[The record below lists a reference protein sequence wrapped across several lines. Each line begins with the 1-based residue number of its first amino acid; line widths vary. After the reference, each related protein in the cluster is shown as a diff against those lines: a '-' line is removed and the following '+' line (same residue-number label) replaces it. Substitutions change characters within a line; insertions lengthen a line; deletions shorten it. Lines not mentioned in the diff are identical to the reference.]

1 MGTLPVNSSAP
12 QHSTSTSPRQK
23 QSPPTARCTANGTA
37 GSPRNTQKY
46 SAPNA
51 MNAPASIADA
61 KHFAFGMAALASP
74 TFSAFSA
81 ISAGDSASGLSV
93 WISSCIM
100 IASGSFL
107 AWSRLLRV
115 PWEAARHGTAT
126 RGRREKQGVF
136 LDNFPISSSC
146 SSHRRI
152 DTRPSVHRGAEH
164 WYTLASGRVGC
175 ALPTPVFE
183 KGVSMANPSR
193 TDLLRAL
200 PQVEEMLQLPEVSAL
215 LSLVPRS
222 VLADCVREAVD
233 ELRQAVLA
241 DACARIDERA
251 LADAVRARAL
261 AKARPSLRR
270 VINAT
275 GIVVHTNLG
284 RSPLADEA
292 VSAVSDVAR
301 GYSTL
306 EYDTDAMARGSR
318 HDHVERLICTL
329 TGAEAALAV
338 NNNAAA
344 VMMVLHEF
352 ARGHEAV
359 VSRGEL
365 VEIGGS
371 FRVPDIMELSQA
383 RMVEVGTTNKT
394 HAVDYERAIGADTS
408 MLLKVHPSNYRV
420 VGFAESVSA
429 RDLRPLADAE
439 NARRTASG
447 EPGAGEL
454 LVYEDQGSGA
464 FLNLDAFGA
473 YAEPTVAESLQAGCD
488 LVSFSGDKLLGG
500 PQAGIIVGAKRFID
514 RLKKNPYARAMRLD
528 KMTLAALE
536 ATLRLYLDPA
546 IALERIP
553 ALRMLSEPAE
563 AVRGRAERLAR
574 TLEEAL
580 PAGAARIDVVPDT
593 ARAGGGALPLCD
605 IDSHAVRIEFS
616 RGDAQGCETFL
627 IARRDVPVI
636 GRIKHDAVLLDARTV
651 AEDELAEV
659 AEAVRAYFDALDAG
673 AEGSRA

>member
-1 MGTLPVNSSAP
+1 
-12 QHSTSTSPRQK
+12 
-23 QSPPTARCTANGTA
+23 
-37 GSPRNTQKY
+37 
-46 SAPNA
+46 
-51 MNAPASIADA
+51 
-61 KHFAFGMAALASP
+61 MA
-74 TFSAFSA
+74 
-81 ISAGDSASGLSV
+81 
-93 WISSCIM
+93 
-100 IASGSFL
+100 
-107 AWSRLLRV
+107 
-115 PWEAARHGTAT
+115 
-126 RGRREKQGVF
+126 
-136 LDNFPISSSC
+136 
-146 SSHRRI
+146 
-152 DTRPSVHRGAEH
+152 
-164 WYTLASGRVGC
+164 
-175 ALPTPVFE
+175 PTP
-183 KGVSMANPSR
+183 AR
-193 TDLLRAL
+193 DLLRSL
-200 PQVEEMLQLPEVSAL
+200 PPVEEVLRSPQVSAL
-215 LSLVPRS
+215 APLLPHDI
-222 VLADCVREAVD
+222 LADCVRDAVD
-233 ELRQAVLA
+233 AVRSAILA
-241 DACARIDERA
+241 GSREPVDGAALADDACARA
-251 LADAVRARAL
+251 LACL
-261 AKARPSLRR
+261 RPSLRR
-270 VINAT
+270 VVNAT
-275 GIVVHTNLG
+275 GVVVHTNLG

-292 VSAVSDVAR
+292 VHAVTEAAR

-318 HDHVERLICTL
+318 HDHVEGLLCAL
-329 TGAEAALAV
+329 TGAEAAIAV

-344 VMMVLHEF
+344 VVMVLAEF
-352 ARGHEAV
+352 AQGREAV

-371 FRVPDIMELSQA
+371 FRIPDIMALSHA
-383 RMVEVGTTNKT
+383 AMVEVGTTNKT
-394 HAVDYERAIGADTS
+394 HPADYERALTPETA
-408 MLLKVHPSNYRV
+408 MLLKVHPSNYRLI
-420 VGFAESVSA
+420 GFTESVGV
-429 RDLRPLADAE
+429 RELRALADAE
-439 NARRTASG
+439 NERRRAA
-447 EPGAGEL
+447 GAEGDV

>member
-1 MGTLPVNSSAP
+1 
-12 QHSTSTSPRQK
+12 
-23 QSPPTARCTANGTA
+23 
-37 GSPRNTQKY
+37 
-46 SAPNA
+46 
-51 MNAPASIADA
+51 
-61 KHFAFGMAALASP
+61 
-74 TFSAFSA
+74 
-81 ISAGDSASGLSV
+81 
-93 WISSCIM
+93 
-100 IASGSFL
+100 
-107 AWSRLLRV
+107 
-115 PWEAARHGTAT
+115 
-126 RGRREKQGVF
+126 
-136 LDNFPISSSC
+136 
-146 SSHRRI
+146 
-152 DTRPSVHRGAEH
+152 
-164 WYTLASGRVGC
+164 
-175 ALPTPVFE
+175 
-183 KGVSMANPSR
+183 MANPSR

-215 LSLVPRS
+215 LSLLPRS

-233 ELRQAVLA
+233 ETRRAVLA
-241 DACARIDERA
+241 GACERVDVPA
-251 LADAVRARAL
+251 LAESTRARAF
-261 AKARPSLRR
+261 ARARPSLRR

-514 RLKKNPYARAMRLD
+514 RLKKNPYA
-528 KMTLAALE
+528 
-536 ATLRLYLDPA
+536 
-546 IALERIP
+546 
-553 ALRMLSEPAE
+553 LS
-563 AVRGRAERLAR
+563 
-574 TLEEAL
+574 
-580 PAGAARIDVVPDT
+580 
-593 ARAGGGALPLCD
+593 
-605 IDSHAVRIEFS
+605 
-616 RGDAQGCETFL
+616 L
-627 IARRDVPVI
+627 IHI
-636 GRIKHDAVLLDARTV
+636 
-651 AEDELAEV
+651 
-659 AEAVRAYFDALDAG
+659 
-673 AEGSRA
+673 

>member
-1 MGTLPVNSSAP
+1 
-12 QHSTSTSPRQK
+12 
-23 QSPPTARCTANGTA
+23 
-37 GSPRNTQKY
+37 
-46 SAPNA
+46 
-51 MNAPASIADA
+51 
-61 KHFAFGMAALASP
+61 
-74 TFSAFSA
+74 
-81 ISAGDSASGLSV
+81 
-93 WISSCIM
+93 
-100 IASGSFL
+100 
-107 AWSRLLRV
+107 
-115 PWEAARHGTAT
+115 
-126 RGRREKQGVF
+126 
-136 LDNFPISSSC
+136 
-146 SSHRRI
+146 
-152 DTRPSVHRGAEH
+152 
-164 WYTLASGRVGC
+164 
-175 ALPTPVFE
+175 
-183 KGVSMANPSR
+183 MANPSR

-200 PQVEEMLQLPEVSAL
+200 PQVEEMLQLPEAGAL
-215 LSLVPRS
+215 LSLVPRG
-222 VLADCVREAVD
+222 VLADCVREAID
-233 ELRQAVLA
+233 ERRQAVLA
-241 DACARIDERA
+241 GACDETDVHA

-261 AKARPSLRR
+261 AAARPSLRR

-292 VSAVSDVAR
+292 VRAVEDVAR

-306 EYDTDAMARGSR
+306 EYDTEAMARGSR
-318 HDHVERLICTL
+318 HDHVERLVCAL

-371 FRVPDIMELSQA
+371 FRIPDIMELSQA

-408 MLLKVHPSNYRV
+408 MVLKVHPSNYRV
-420 VGFAESVSA
+420 VGFTEGVAA
-429 RDLRPLADAE
+429 GDLRALADAE
-439 NARRTASG
+439 NARRAAAG

-464 FLNLDAFGA
+464 FLNLEAFGA

-546 IALERIP
+546 AALARIP
-553 ALRMLSEPAE
+553 ALRMLSESGE
-563 AVRGRAERLAR
+563 AVRERAEQLAAAV
-574 TLEEAL
+574 EAAL
-580 PAGAARIDVVPDT
+580 PAGAARVGVVPET

-605 IDSHAVRIEFS
+605 IESHAVRIEFL

-627 IARRDVPVI
+627 VSRRDVPVV

-651 AEDELAEV
+651 AEDELAEA
-659 AEAVRAYFDALDAG
+659 AEAVRAYFDTLDAE
-673 AEGSRA
+673 AERGRA